1 MGSVATGLA
10 TGIGSTVAGGAVSSI
25 LGDDGGGGNYKRK
38 RDSRYTPAQQ
48 KLINKLAGQ
57 VHGEIGEGIDAY
69 PGSVVPEPTEG
80 QKMAQEM
87 GQTFLGQKIPALAQR
102 GEDLLQR
109 EDWDPSRSRERWK
122 QTVMQ
127 PAQEQFQEEMAPAI
141 MEKFGSRNALSS
153 SALNEAMGEASEDVQ
168 TSAMRKLADMT
179 YQDYTRHQQEQMNR
193 AQMGQSMLGQ
203 ALQQAGMAP
212 NLGGLREI
220 ERQEAVEEKQ
230 KWQTEQPYANPWLPQ
245 AGTVLGTQPVQTSY
259 VSQAPGAG
267 SQLASQLGGQ
277 LTQFGASKLGSTLGS
292 MGGGGAPQPNY
303 GSGSFGI
310 SQGQTVNPGMTA
322 PYGVGG

>member
-1 MGSVATGLA
+1 MGGLA
-10 TGIGSTVAGGAVSSI
+10 GGLAAGVGSAVAGGAMSSI
-25 LGDDGGGGNYKRK
+25 FGDDGGGYKRK

-48 KLINKLAGQ
+48 KLLKELAGQ
-57 VHGEIGEGIDAY
+57 VHGEIGEGVDAY

-80 QKMAQEM
+80 QEMAQEM
-87 GQTFLGQKIPALAQR
+87 GQTFLGQQIPALAQR
-102 GEDLLQR
+102 GEGLLQR
-109 EDWDPSRSRERWK
+109 EDWDPSRSRERWE

-179 YQDYTRHQQEQMNR
+179 YQDYTRHQQEQMQR

-203 ALQQAGMAP
+203 ALQQAGVAP

-220 ERQEAVEEKQ
+220 ERQEAIEEKQ
-230 KWQTEQPYANPWLPQ
+230 KWQTEQPYNNPWLQQ
-245 AGTVLGTQPVQTSY
+245 AGSVLGTQPTQTSY

-267 SQLASQLGGQ
+267 SQLATQLGGQ
-277 LTQFGASKLGSTLGS
+277 LMQSGASKLGSTLGG
-292 MGGGGAPQPNY
+292 MGAPQPNY

-322 PYGVGG
+322 PYGIGG